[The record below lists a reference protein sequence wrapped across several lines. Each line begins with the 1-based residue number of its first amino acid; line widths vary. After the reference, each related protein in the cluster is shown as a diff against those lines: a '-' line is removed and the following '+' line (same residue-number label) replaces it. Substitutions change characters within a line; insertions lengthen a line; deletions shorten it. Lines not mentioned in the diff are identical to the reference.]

1 MMTAQQPVQ
10 AAPDLTY
17 PLFLREGTGRFYFRL
32 SDQGLTLT
40 ADGLAWTFDGQPR
53 RRAFAEIDSVRLQV
67 VHVHKSGDY
76 GICEIRFRDGLTL
89 RILASTAHGFA
100 DDDLSA
106 AYADC
111 MRDLHG
117 RLAGSGMPTI
127 RYHAGTTDTA
137 HTAGVAILVVAAL
150 FFIGTPI
157 VIFLMVRKLEV
168 LGVLLAAA
176 AFIWPFW
183 RKLEVN
189 APRPY
194 TPQAVPA
201 ELLP

>member
-1 MMTAQQPVQ
+1 M
-10 AAPDLTY
+10 AAPQPDRSY
-17 PLFLREGTGRFYFRL
+17 PLFVREGTGRFYFRL
-32 SDQGLTLT
+32 SDQGVTLT
-40 ADGLAWTFDGQPR
+40 TDGLAWSFQGKER
-53 RRAFAEIDSVRLQV
+53 RRAFADIDSIRLQV

-76 GICEIRFRDGLTL
+76 GICEIRFRDGLVL

-100 DDDLSA
+100 DDDRSA
-106 AYADC
+106 AYAAC

-117 RLAGSGMPTI
+117 RLAASGAATI

-137 HTAGVAILVVAAL
+137 HTAGVAIMVVAGLL
-150 FFIGTPI
+150 FVGTPI

-168 LGVLLAAA
+168 LGILLAAV

-194 TPQAVPA
+194 SPQAVPA
-201 ELLP
+201 DLLP